1 MKQYSIISILL
12 MFAIMACNSKTS
24 DSEQEN
30 ESSLSETKESETKEM
45 VQYLT
50 PKQKSIHLFN
60 LPDGVTERQF
70 SAAISEINSAI
81 TELGYSGV
89 GYHLYKV
96 EADTIKEYRYFM
108 EGLWPDPETYK
119 IIHDSEDWNQ
129 AVEKNREMLENVFA
143 NQIYRR
149 ILKVDMN
156 K

>member
-1 MKQYSIISILL
+1 MKLYSIISTLL
-12 MFAIMACNSKTS
+12 LLAIVACNSKTS
-24 DSEQEN
+24 ESEQSN
-30 ESSLSETKESETKEM
+30 EPSLSDTKEV

-60 LPDGVTERQF
+60 LPDDITERQL

-89 GYHLYKV
+89 GYQLYKV

-119 IIHDSEDWNQ
+119 KIHDSEDWKQ
-129 AVEKNREMLENVFA
+129 AVDKNGEMLENAFA

-149 ILKVDMN
+149 ILKVEMN

>member
-1 MKQYSIISILL
+1 MKLYSLISTLL
-12 MFAIMACNSKTS
+12 LLAIVACNSKTS
-24 DSEQEN
+24 ESEQSN
-30 ESSLSETKESETKEM
+30 GPSLSDTKEV

-60 LPDGVTERQF
+60 LPDDITERQL

-89 GYHLYKV
+89 GYQLYKV
-96 EADTIKEYRYFM
+96 EADSIKEYRYFM

-119 IIHDSEDWNQ
+119 KIHDSEDWKQ
-129 AVEKNREMLENVFA
+129 AVDKNGEMLENAFA

-149 ILKVDMN
+149 ILKVEMN

>member
-1 MKQYSIISILL
+1 MKLNSIISILL

-24 DSEQEN
+24 ESEQAN
-30 ESSLSETKESETKEM
+30 EPSLSEAKEM

-60 LPDGVTERQF
+60 IPDGVTERQF

-89 GYHLYKV
+89 GYHIYKV
-96 EADTIKEYRYFM
+96 EADTIKDYRYFM
-108 EGLWPDPETYK
+108 EGLWPDPEIYK

-129 AVEKNREMLENVFA
+129 AVEKNREMLENVFN

-149 ILKVDMN
+149 ILKVEMN